1 MATNLPSKS
10 IWFWQLIV
18 SPHMGYLAVCL
29 ARLGFKVTYVAERGM
44 SLDRASQGWIEP
56 SLDGVDLVFAD
67 SKSAISL
74 LVRTAPVDSV
84 HITEG
89 MRANRKV
96 TVAQREISKRGLRQ
110 WVILETIRDQ
120 GLKGFIKRCEYSRLF
135 RSRRKSLEGLLAIG
149 HLTSDWIVERGMCPN
164 KVYPFAYFLPDNMTV
179 KADYVRNPGVFRF
192 IFVGQLISR
201 KRVNWLINILSEL
214 RGLPF
219 ELWIVGQGAL
229 ESDLKILAQN
239 KLGDRVKWLGT
250 LAIPQVP
257 EVMAQADC
265 LVLPSVHDGWG
276 AVISE
281 ALMVGT
287 PVICSDAC
295 GAAGVVKASGSGGVF
310 RRDRFDEL
318 QFELNK
324 QLQSGSIDIDN
335 RIRIASWARALDA
348 NAGARYLINIF
359 DYSINGGIRPSPPW
373 QKVENE

>member
-1 MATNLPSKS
+1 
-10 IWFWQLIV
+10 
-18 SPHMGYLAVCL
+18 
-29 ARLGFKVTYVAERGM
+29 
-44 SLDRASQGWIEP
+44 
-56 SLDGVDLVFAD
+56 
-67 SKSAISL
+67 
-74 LVRTAPVDSV
+74 
-84 HITEG
+84 
-89 MRANRKV
+89 
-96 TVAQREISKRGLRQ
+96 
-110 WVILETIRDQ
+110 
-120 GLKGFIKRCEYSRLF
+120 
-135 RSRRKSLEGLLAIG
+135 
-149 HLTSDWIVERGMCPN
+149 
-164 KVYPFAYFLPDNMTV
+164 
-179 KADYVRNPGVFRF
+179 
-192 IFVGQLISR
+192 
-201 KRVNWLINILSEL
+201 
-214 RGLPF
+214 
-219 ELWIVGQGAL
+219 
-229 ESDLKILAQN
+229 
-239 KLGDRVKWLGT
+239 
-250 LAIPQVP
+250 
-257 EVMAQADC
+257 MAQADC